1 VSVEALQETFAQDA
15 AKLIQKAA
23 ELGYAVTLGP
33 AYREP
38 AQAAADAAAG
48 SGIANSLHSERLAID
63 LNIFRA
69 GVWLEDGADYA
80 DLGEWWC
87 SLGPDHC
94 WGQNFKGRKDGNHWS
109 ISPDGG
115 KTQ

>member
-15 AKLIQKAA
+15 AKLIQK
-23 ELGYAVTLGP
+23 
-33 AYREP
+33 
-38 AQAAADAAAG
+38 AG